1 MNTNKKNGEMLDR
14 GPAVC
19 DITAIMGAF
28 MKKKRY
34 SSKGALWF
42 HLDKRMPYSEL
53 KSILTRLER
62 DGIVRISNGKVSL
75 CKLPELTT
83 VKMGRQSE
91 VLEDPAKRFG
101 PLLVYYKANGRQR
114 ITSSTANLEYMN
126 ALRTLFRQKGAAAAV
141 DKGAS

>member
-1 MNTNKKNGEMLDR
+1 
-14 GPAVC
+14 
-19 DITAIMGAF
+19 MGANKEQNKSGSEPTISGMTAVLGAF
-28 MKKKRY
+28 TEKRRY
-34 SSKGALWF
+34 SSKGALWS
-42 HLDKRMPYSEL
+42 HLGKRMPYSEL

-114 ITSSTANLEYMN
+114 ITSSTADLEYMN
-126 ALRTLFRQKGAAAAV
+126 AIRKLFRQKGTAAAS
-141 DKGAS
+141 DNGAS